1 LQQAGRSGW
10 RISGYDNQSSPRN
23 PHRFLYHIPHSLD
36 PRQFLAS
43 MSTGKVEAEVGLF
56 DDVNAWE
63 THRWWFTESE
73 LIHSAIVFG
82 GESMPLP

>member
-1 LQQAGRSGW
+1 
-10 RISGYDNQSSPRN
+10 
-23 PHRFLYHIPHSLD
+23 
-36 PRQFLAS
+36 
-43 MSTGKVEAEVGLF
+43 MSTGKVEAEVGPF
-56 DDVNAWE
+56 DDVNARE